1 MVSAKGTLVAYGS
14 YPAIYLPAQSDS
26 IIKEIILTVVLTL
39 AHTASVQLVID
50 PILATLTH
58 ESGDKRYLRR
68 SLNLSDLSDAEKA
81 RDNLELGDSA
91 TLDVAT
97 TAGTVAAGDDSR
109 MTGALQKEQNLSD
122 LSNPSEAL
130 KSLGLDS
137 EGAGYK
143 AIVDA
148 IFYVGIII
156 SGEQSP
162 ATRFTWQTWIDL
174 SETFA
179 GGVVRIG
186 SQYGVISGSNN
197 VKIEADNLPPHWHRS
212 GDRSPSAAWDPHATH
227 GTDNQKNGPLALTEG
242 TYTDA
247 AGQKTATNKEIGV
260 TNVYVS
266 LVMWKRMA

>member
-1 MVSAKGTLVAYGS
+1 MGLVSAKDTLVAYGS
-14 YPAIYLPAQSDS
+14 YPAIYLPAQPDS

-50 PILATLTH
+50 PILATLTQ

-130 KSLGLDS
+130 KSLGLDR

-143 AIVDA
+143 AFVDA
-148 IFYVGIII
+148 IFYVGIVI
-156 SGEQSP
+156 SGEQSL
-162 ATRFTWQTWIDL
+162 ATRFT
-174 SETFA
+174 
-179 GGVVRIG
+179 
-186 SQYGVISGSNN
+186 
-197 VKIEADNLPPHWHRS
+197 
-212 GDRSPSAAWDPHATH
+212 
-227 GTDNQKNGPLALTEG
+227 
-242 TYTDA
+242 
-247 AGQKTATNKEIGV
+247 
-260 TNVYVS
+260 
-266 LVMWKRMA
+266 